1 VVAVGFVTI
10 LLPGLILG
18 FVLAAL
24 VWGILRILPERLQP
38 SGNSPV
44 DTMVYALLLVFAFAV
59 GLTVS
64 QETSVLAATRAAAAT
79 EANSV
84 GELYWYAHALSE
96 PEHSKLQ
103 RLLRTYATV
112 VVKQEWPLLGQHK
125 SSPQASAAVRAIRED
140 ILSFQP
146 NTPIEKAVYSDE
158 LSQVSNLFTARR
170 ARVDAATAGGIP
182 PILID
187 GLIVLV
193 ALILLIIPYI
203 GSLKRPRDLFMYG
216 VFATFLIASLFFI
229 VDVNNPFAGTVA
241 VHPTS
246 FNILFTGTF
255 VNVT

>member
-1 VVAVGFVTI
+1 VGFVTI

-38 SGNSPV
+38 SVNSPV

-140 ILSFQP
+140 IF
-146 NTPIEKAVYSDE
+146 
-158 LSQVSNLFTARR
+158 VSNQTRLSRRLSTATSYLRCPTYSR
-170 ARVDAATAGGIP
+170 PGAPGWMPPLQVVYPRFLSTA
-182 PILID
+182 
-187 GLIVLV
+187 
-193 ALILLIIPYI
+193 
-203 GSLKRPRDLFMYG
+203 
-216 VFATFLIASLFFI
+216 
-229 VDVNNPFAGTVA
+229 
-241 VHPTS
+241 
-246 FNILFTGTF
+246 
-255 VNVT
+255 